1 MKRGLIL
8 HLLSRVAFALSAVIL
23 HVYLGRILTVK
34 SYGLVGI
41 ILNLINI
48 NYLFVSN
55 GVRQSVSMFISRQ
68 IYSWA
73 DLVRKSAVLQ
83 LGIGGL
89 LFAANYYGSWIVAS
103 LLGDHSLEVYI
114 RQTAFIIPVT
124 ALHFLCIGMLNGE
137 QRFGAESGLT
147 ALYSVLRLIAI
158 PFLLLLPTLD
168 KVTLVID
175 GLLFAVLS
183 SATLGTVLVLCRPRT
198 RQIAPQ
204 ISFGEIA
211 RKSFALIFFYAGITL
226 LMNVDTILL
235 KRLTNDDQ
243 TVGYYTAASS
253 FSKIIYFISIA
264 LISVIIPS
272 ISRAYHSGDKVAA
285 RSTFIRGLDFFVI
298 LMAPLFIVLA
308 ASGRHLFSIL
318 YSKSY
323 AVSGDV
329 FLILVPAIF
338 LLSLAVY
345 LNAVVHAISTVKK
358 HSMAFFLLALNIALN
373 LLLIPKFGSIGT
385 GVSLLIPSMLGC
397 FMYAMPAQSALA
409 AKLDLKQ
416 LSKRIC
422 LLVIMAVISNLVYR
436 YLAFSNI
443 YSLCV
448 SYALLL
454 SFCIVMMK
462 ILGLFVGKDIL
473 GYLRSSPNKS
483 SL

>member
-1 MKRGLIL
+1 
-8 HLLSRVAFALSAVIL
+8 
-23 HVYLGRILTVK
+23 
-34 SYGLVGI
+34 
-41 ILNLINI
+41 
-48 NYLFVSN
+48 
-55 GVRQSVSMFISRQ
+55 
-68 IYSWA
+68 
-73 DLVRKSAVLQ
+73 
-83 LGIGGL
+83 
-89 LFAANYYGSWIVAS
+89 
-103 LLGDHSLEVYI
+103 
-114 RQTAFIIPVT
+114 
-124 ALHFLCIGMLNGE
+124 
-137 QRFGAESGLT
+137 
-147 ALYSVLRLIAI
+147 
-158 PFLLLLPTLD
+158 
-168 KVTLVID
+168 
-175 GLLFAVLS
+175 
-183 SATLGTVLVLCRPRT
+183 
-198 RQIAPQ
+198 
-204 ISFGEIA
+204 
-211 RKSFALIFFYAGITL
+211 
-226 LMNVDTILL
+226 
-235 KRLTNDDQ
+235 
-243 TVGYYTAASS
+243 
-253 FSKIIYFISIA
+253 
-264 LISVIIPS
+264 
-272 ISRAYHSGDKVAA
+272 
-285 RSTFIRGLDFFVI
+285 
-298 LMAPLFIVLA
+298 MAPLFIVLA